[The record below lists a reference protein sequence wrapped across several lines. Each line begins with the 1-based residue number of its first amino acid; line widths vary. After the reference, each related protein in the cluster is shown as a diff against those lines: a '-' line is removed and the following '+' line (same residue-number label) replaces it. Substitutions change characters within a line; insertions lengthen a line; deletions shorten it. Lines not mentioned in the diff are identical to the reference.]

1 MEDQQKIRDYL
12 LDAIGEEGCG
22 LVCED
27 ADIIKDDEGW
37 KLFLCGFM
45 EPWKLGNSA
54 SEARDTIKELAQ
66 ARFGLS

>member
-12 LDAIGEEGCG
+12 LDAIGEEGSG

-27 ADIIKDDEGW
+27 ADIFKDAEGW

-45 EPWKLGNSA
+45 EPWKLGNNV